1 VGEDNGI
8 LPAMSRTTAIIE
20 NGHNVYAST
29 GAVGQHG
36 GKLKIME
43 CNECHR
49 QVVWV
54 ESKRTGRFYLCNVR
68 ESNGDLR
75 WRYYRGDDVHDCE
88 KEKAYSAKIAESIAA
103 QDKEEQRKAALRVI
117 NDAMD
122 EAWDAGDKELFS
134 ALRRQAK
141 MLREA
146 AL

>member
-1 VGEDNGI
+1 
-8 LPAMSRTTAIIE
+8 MSRTTAIIE

-88 KEKAYSAKIAESIAA
+88 KEKAYSAKIQA
-103 QDKEEQRKAALRVI
+103 QIEEQMRREQLAPVI
-117 NDAMD
+117 RQLQDEMD
-122 EAWDAGDKELFS
+122 EAF
-134 ALRRQAK
+134 
-141 MLREA
+141 EA
-146 AL
+146 DDMEKFRTLKNTLTNLLSGENG

>member
-1 VGEDNGI
+1 
-8 LPAMSRTTAIIE
+8 MSRTTAIIE

-68 ESNGDLR
+68 ESQSESR
-75 WRYYRGDDVHDCE
+75 WRYYMGHDVHDCE
-88 KEKAYSAKIAESIAA
+88 KEKAYSAKIAEAFDA
-103 QDKEEQRKAALRVI
+103 EER
-117 NDAMD
+117 
-122 EAWDAGDKELFS
+122 
-134 ALRRQAK
+134 RRQNADAIK
-141 MLREA
+141 TIQDEMDA
-146 AL
+146 AYDRDDMEMFRSLKNTLKVLLGE